1 MRAPSPALPPVAE
14 VVQATEEVN
23 RLSIEVFEG
32 DVELLEEEEIVEIST
47 EAPTL
52 ARRPEAAPA
61 REPEPPPAR
70 KAEPAPA
77 AGLGVDDIDFDDM
90 EEAAREEPPASSRRA
105 KVAAESMDAALTG
118 AAEQLDSERE
128 VPIKTPPPESGP
140 QEAVPPAQVLQAPA
154 MPDIDD
160 LLAEPAPAAVAQ
172 RSPPPAEVEISEPE
186 PPPVSA
192 ARATVEAKLEPEI
205 IRRAAPAAAATPA
218 SFVQA
223 AQAFQ
228 PQTFVELLEASLGL
242 GR

>member
-1 MRAPSPALPPVAE
+1 
-14 VVQATEEVN
+14 VQAIEEVN
-23 RLSIEVFEG
+23 RLSVEVFEG
-32 DVELLEEEEIVEIST
+32 DVELLEEEEIVEIAS
-47 EAPTL
+47 EPPTMERRREPAM
-52 ARRPEAAPA
+52 ARA
-61 REPEPPPAR
+61 REPAPP
-70 KAEPAPA
+70 KAEPAPP
-77 AGLGVDDIDFDDM
+77 AGLGVVDIDFDDM
-90 EEAAREEPPASSRRA
+90 EEAAAEEPPASSRRA

-160 LLAEPAPAAVAQ
+160 LLAEPPRAKVAA
-172 RSPPPAEVEISEPE
+172 RSPSPAEIEITEPE
-186 PPPVSA
+186 PPPLSA
-192 ARATVEAKLEPEI
+192 ERATVEAKLEPEI
-205 IRRAAPAAAATPA
+205 VRRPVPAAAAAPA

-228 PQTFVELLEASLGL
+228 PQSFVELLDASLSL